1 MKTKILSIIMALIVG
16 LFIKIGI
23 GFCGD
28 LDDDIEV
35 DDNISSYDDLGKP
48 EKNINFI
55 KLKAK
60 MQAKMAQ
67 RQAQKSASSG
77 SSESGTL
84 EGGGSMNSVVM
95 GPGSNVRGDIIIIDE
110 SKGDKTQVVE

>member
-1 MKTKILSIIMALIVG
+1 MRKIILTIFIVVIIG
-16 LFIKIGI
+16 FGTGT

-28 LDDDIEV
+28 LDDDIEI
-35 DDNISSYDDLGKP
+35 DDKVTAYDEMGKP

-67 RQAQKSASSG
+67 KQAEKGSKGGADSAKMQ
-77 SSESGTL
+77 
-84 EGGGSMNSVVM
+84 GGAMNSVVM
-95 GPGSNVRGDIIIIDE
+95 GAGSNVRGDIIIIDE